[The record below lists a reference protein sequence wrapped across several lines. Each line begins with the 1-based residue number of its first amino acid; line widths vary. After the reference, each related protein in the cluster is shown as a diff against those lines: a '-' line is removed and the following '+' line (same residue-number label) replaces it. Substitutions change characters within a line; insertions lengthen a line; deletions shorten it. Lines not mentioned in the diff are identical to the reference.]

1 MSVSSLGFET
11 FPRLLPRVAPHE
23 GFLRHL
29 STPCGARRNS
39 FATQISPILSESLT
53 VGIHGPVSKTH
64 LKNDSW
70 PLFVKRWDLPQTGRQ
85 NLPVSTGPISC
96 LKMVKHYML

>member
-11 FPRLLPRVAPHE
+11 FPRLLPRVASHK

-64 LKNDSW
+64 LKNHRLSFEK
-70 PLFVKRWDLPQTGRQ
+70 L
-85 NLPVSTGPISC
+85 VSLRDKNGMASKTHAIQVVGE
-96 LKMVKHYML
+96 VT